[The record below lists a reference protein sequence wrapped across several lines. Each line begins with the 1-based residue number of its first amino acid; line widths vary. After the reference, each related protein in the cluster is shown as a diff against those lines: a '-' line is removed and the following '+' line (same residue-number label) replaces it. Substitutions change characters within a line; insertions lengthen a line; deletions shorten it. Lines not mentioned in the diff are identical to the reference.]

1 MDCLIIYSRDG
12 ERRFQ
17 TLTTRVIPNI
27 KAVEFTV
34 LNAELAAG
42 HCGQNVDHTS
52 GSVRQLIEQLGIQ
65 IIDVLPV
72 RKSPQPDEK
81 PGEERA

>member
-17 TLTTRVIPNI
+17 TLTTRFIPNM

-34 LNAELAAG
+34 LNAELPAG
-42 HCGQNVDHTS
+42 HYPQGLEAS
-52 GSVRQLIEQLGIQ
+52 GSVRELIQQLGIE

-72 RKSPQPDEK
+72 RKSAP